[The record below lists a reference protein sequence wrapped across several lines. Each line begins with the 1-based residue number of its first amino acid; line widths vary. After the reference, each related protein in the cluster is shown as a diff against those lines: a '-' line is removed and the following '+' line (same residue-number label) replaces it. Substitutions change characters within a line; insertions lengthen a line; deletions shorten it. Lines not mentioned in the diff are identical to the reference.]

1 MRTHPQHHDGAG
13 TDASLHAF
21 MHSLG
26 HEQSATPAV
35 ALSPARVPSYRPA
48 SRDIGRTVRRLRAR
62 GITPPVYVPL
72 STVEPEPSPD
82 AGWGY
87 RAMIWTP
94 AAILAWLFVGVIYA
108 YLAGRF
114 R

>member
-1 MRTHPQHHDGAG
+1 MRTHPQHHDGVG

-35 ALSPARVPSYRPA
+35 ALPPARVPSYRPA
-48 SRDIGRTVRRLRAR
+48 SRDVGRTVRRLRAR
-62 GITPPVYVPL
+62 GITPPVYAPI
-72 STVEPEPSPD
+72 SAVEAETG

-87 RAMIWTP
+87 RVMVWTP
-94 AAILAWLFVGVIYA
+94 AAIFAWLFVGVVYS

-114 R
+114 G